1 MYLRAIMGHYE
12 TSAYRIYF
20 VLPDVG
26 RVSPSADVETLYYCL
41 SANPQFYSPRIF
53 HSQEGGA
60 RSGGSGGL
68 LKRCLYSRCLGRSL
82 LLGSWHK
89 TRTWPEWRGEVRV
102 KQSTAGDIF

>member
-60 RSGGSGGL
+60 VEQWSSG
-68 LKRCLYSRCLGRSL
+68 
-82 LLGSWHK
+82 
-89 TRTWPEWRGEVRV
+89 
-102 KQSTAGDIF
+102 AGDF

>member
-41 SANPQFYSPRIF
+41 SANPHFIPLGYFTHKRVEQWS
-53 HSQEGGA
+53 
-60 RSGGSGGL
+60 SG
-68 LKRCLYSRCLGRSL
+68 
-82 LLGSWHK
+82 
-89 TRTWPEWRGEVRV
+89 
-102 KQSTAGDIF
+102 AGDF